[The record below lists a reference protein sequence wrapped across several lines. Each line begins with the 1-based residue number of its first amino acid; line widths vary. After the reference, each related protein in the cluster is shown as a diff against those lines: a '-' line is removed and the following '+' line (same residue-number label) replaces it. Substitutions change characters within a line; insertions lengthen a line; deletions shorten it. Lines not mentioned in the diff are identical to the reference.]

1 MVSLGKSVGMFDRH
15 KASRRTLHLPWDRL
29 RSACPVSRPASF
41 SLFRPLRRNLPVR
54 FPRPVRI
61 SCAAQRPPPTGTAP
75 RRRTTV
81 DEHLDETTTS
91 FDNWFE
97 EFQQVTQQNPVPP
110 HTAPPPVP
118 PATRTDGA
126 TTLDDWHLECSEEP
140 VRPPSDLIQ
149 DHLPPAVLP
158 PEPARR
164 GRGVALL
171 LAGTVAALGLAGAAW
186 VFLSPVEP
194 EGRTSSS
201 YQVGK

>member
-1 MVSLGKSVGMFDRH
+1 
-15 KASRRTLHLPWDRL
+15 
-29 RSACPVSRPASF
+29 
-41 SLFRPLRRNLPVR
+41 
-54 FPRPVRI
+54 
-61 SCAAQRPPPTGTAP
+61 
-75 RRRTTV
+75 
-81 DEHLDETTTS
+81 
-91 FDNWFE
+91 
-97 EFQQVTQQNPVPP
+97 
-110 HTAPPPVP
+110 
-118 PATRTDGA
+118 
-126 TTLDDWHLECSEEP
+126 LDDWHLECSEEP

-201 YQVGK
+201 YQVGKKLPEAPPVPPPLPAPKAPAPAPETRNLIVCATGNGHHRTITEALRSAQPGAVVRVRPGLYRESLVLDREVRVVGDGPASEVVVE